1 VSNGKMSTH
10 SARLVANEL
19 AQGKEATASNVKLID
34 ALVDFVLSK
43 TNPHEVHI
51 AFLFKILFASSKNGH
66 TLPDKF
72 LDVLNYCLIRDIDY
86 FNGLHSL
93 QVARSLCASNHLSK
107 QLARSVFS
115 NEFMRKLDREM
126 ELCGT
131 KIPYAKKLRR
141 TLMELNRGVVLR
153 YPDYGVPW
161 FHEKYCIENAPEL
174 KQLGKSSRETMEAS
188 SIRDEL
194 FEQLSALLG
203 GWRFVREDSMSKF
216 SNHIDFEVVLDSNNR
231 PIDLM
236 SNSKAVAT
244 GQRIAIQVVP
254 SDPNGEL
261 SVKQKAACEEL
272 ELEGWRVVR
281 PDPQVWKS
289 LALSEKSSKRSYLK
303 ALLAGDKEN
312 DPSVVSSQRL

>member
-1 VSNGKMSTH
+1 M
-10 SARLVANEL
+10 
-19 AQGKEATASNVKLID
+19 
-34 ALVDFVLSK
+34 SK
-43 TNPHEVHI
+43 TNPREVHI
-51 AFLFKILFASSKNGH
+51 SFLFKILFASSKNGH
-66 TLPDKF
+66 ILPDNF

-86 FNGLHSL
+86 FNGLYSL

-126 ELCGT
+126 ELCGS

-188 SIRDEL
+188 SFRDEL
-194 FEQLSALLG
+194 FEQLCALLG

-216 SNHIDFEVVLDSNNR
+216 SNHIDFEVVFDTNKR

-236 SNSKAVAT
+236 SNSRAVAT
-244 GQRIAIQVVP
+244 GQRIAVQVIFLILLSWLHYGLGMV
-254 SDPNGEL
+254 NGH
-261 SVKQKAACEEL
+261 
-272 ELEGWRVVR
+272 G
-281 PDPQVWKS
+281 PHM
-289 LALSEKSSKRSYLK
+289 
-303 ALLAGDKEN
+303 
-312 DPSVVSSQRL
+312 